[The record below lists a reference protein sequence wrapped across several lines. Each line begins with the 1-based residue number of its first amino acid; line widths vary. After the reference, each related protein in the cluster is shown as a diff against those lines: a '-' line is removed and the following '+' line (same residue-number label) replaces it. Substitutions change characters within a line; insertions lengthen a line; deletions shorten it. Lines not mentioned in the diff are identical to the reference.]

1 LAFPIFFYIGFM
13 HFFLT
18 IHFYFY
24 FYKGGAGLL
33 QSQVV
38 AGGLAVLLL
47 GWLFAHVRTGA
58 ALIADYL
65 TQKVV
70 VSGSPSFLAWPPCA
84 HHAPRHTIHSA
95 IAPPPLLP
103 VEVTQREEA
112 FDWILQWLAQ
122 QPKSSFASHN
132 YRHMLFLL
140 SVCASRVVSC

>member
-1 LAFPIFFYIGFM
+1 MAFSSWPSRFFYWI
-13 HFFLT
+13 HAFLLKT
-18 IHFYFY
+18 KSIHFYFYTY

-95 IAPPPLLP
+95 IAPPPFSQL
-103 VEVTQREEA
+103 
-112 FDWILQWLAQ
+112 
-122 QPKSSFASHN
+122 K
-132 YRHMLFLL
+132 
-140 SVCASRVVSC
+140 